1 MSQRHFVCNESINN
15 DAIFCTVLIVSYDL
29 YRMNSTL
36 MSKAA
41 NIGLLVLDE
50 GHKLKNTN
58 GSQTLSAIQ
67 SLPCNARLLIT
78 GTPIQNCLSEFYN
91 VASKWNNRVHV
102 FSFFYIFHAAHSYP
116 SYPCLDFILR
126 NTYADFVLPSILGD
140 LNSFRKSK

>member
-1 MSQRHFVCNESINN
+1 MIQSVLFI
-15 DAIFCTVLIVSYDL
+15 CTVLIVSYDL
-29 YRMNSTL
+29 FRMNSTL
-36 MSKAA
+36 MSKAT

-91 VASKWNNRVHV
+91 VASKSNDHVHV
-102 FSFFYIFHAAHSYP
+102 SASFLHI
-116 SYPCLDFILR
+116 PCCSLLSMF
-126 NTYADFVLPSILGD
+126 
-140 LNSFRKSK
+140 